1 MAERRRRTIPPHAV
15 DRPELRAQLDA
26 GRDSPLS
33 LVIAPAG
40 AGKSVLLAQWAQAVR
55 DRAVALLDIT
65 ESDRDA
71 SVFARRL
78 VDAVRAAADGF
89 HSPAAPVETG
99 GNRLGDA
106 FLEDLAS
113 GFADAGP
120 LIVIFDDVHWLSG
133 TAVLADLWRLVDL
146 LPASA
151 HFVFSSRMD
160 LQLGWS
166 RHRLQHN
173 LVEIRQRE
181 LAFDCATTAR
191 VIGAITGRDVDDETA
206 VTVTAHTEGWAAGVH
221 LTALSLRFT
230 HDPERVVGELASDD
244 RLVVDYLSEQ
254 VLGALDP
261 DRRDALMKIA
271 VLDEFCA
278 PLLDAVLGG
287 EGAATIAQLER
298 ESMFV
303 LPLFERPGWHR
314 FHRLFRDILLLRLRA
329 HDPQAEAH
337 ALASAAQWCEAEGLA
352 EEAIGYRLR
361 ARDWDGA
368 IDGVLQLGRDL
379 YGGTRMAAVVGW
391 LAQVPAGVRA
401 KRPAADLLLAIAQG
415 MSGQAQI
422 AVDELRGILSER
434 ELSAGERQAGM
445 AYLAAFVQF
454 IPHPEDFAE
463 AARRALVMLRDEP
476 HAELPDLIG
485 LTTRPLLIS
494 VAQVSL
500 GRALLL
506 LGELDAA
513 RRILQDAVKGEGM
526 AYRPYR
532 VHALG
537 SLALVEALS
546 GRLVVAAGLAD
557 DALALTDESGLRAHP
572 APADAYLARA
582 VAAIRRGEPDA
593 GALALSEGLARAS
606 ANNRTQLMWLAHL
619 VSQIIE
625 PDTLVAE
632 APDLPGPPPPF
643 VRDALAALAMRRAR
657 LRGTPQH
664 PPASARSWSLIAF
677 EEIAGLLA
685 LGQPTAARARLAQL
699 DEGTAD
705 APTTAVECEL
715 LRGWTAALDGRS
727 QQSRAHLQNALALA
741 VPHRLVSP
749 FVQAGPDVAELIDR
763 LPGAADDF
771 RRLVVLRGRAPE
783 ARRRQALVDKLT
795 PRELELLAYLP
806 SRLTFADIAA
816 HSFVS
821 INTVKTHVGHI
832 YRKLGVTGRDAAIER
847 AADLG
852 LIDPNEIARVG

>member
-1 MAERRRRTIPPHAV
+1 MERRRRTIPPHAV

-26 GRDSPLS
+26 GMDSPLS

-40 AGKSVLLAQWAQAVR
+40 AGKSVLLSQWAQAAGE
-55 DRAVALLDIT
+55 DRPVALLEIS

-78 VDAVRAAADGF
+78 VEAVGEAAAGF
-89 HSPAAPVETG
+89 RAPAAPVETG
-99 GNRLGDA
+99 GNRLGGA
-106 FLEDLAS
+106 FLEDLAA
-113 GFADAGP
+113 GLADTGP

-133 TAVLADLWRLVDL
+133 SSVLDDLWRLVDL
-146 LPASA
+146 LPPGA

-166 RHRLQHN
+166 RHRLQHS

-181 LAFDCATTAR
+181 LAFDAATTAR
-191 VIGAITGRDVDDETA
+191 VLGAITGSAVDERIATA
-206 VTVTAHTEGWAAGVH
+206 VTAHTEGWAAGVQ
-221 LTALSLRFT
+221 LTALSLRFSR
-230 HDPERVVGELASDD
+230 DPERIVSVLGSDE

-254 VLGALDP
+254 VLGALEP
-261 DRRDALMKIA
+261 DRRAALMKIA
-271 VLDEFCA
+271 VVDEFCA
-278 PLLDAVLGG
+278 PLLDAILGG
-287 EGAATIAQLER
+287 AGAEAIAELER

-303 LPLFERPGWHR
+303 LPVSERPGWYR

-329 HDPQAEAH
+329 HDSQAEPH
-337 ALASAAQWCEAEGLA
+337 ALVSAAQWCEAEGF
-352 EEAIGYRLR
+352 EEKAIAYRLR

-368 IDGVLQLGRDL
+368 IDGVLRLGRDL
-379 YGGTRMAAVVGW
+379 YGDTRMAAVVGW
-391 LAQVPAGVRA
+391 LDQVPAGVRS
-401 KRPAADLLLAIAQG
+401 KRPAVDLLLAIAQG

-434 ELSAGERQAGM
+434 DLSAGERQAGT
-445 AYLAAFVQF
+445 AYLSAFVQF
-454 IPHPEDFAE
+454 VPHAEDFAD

-476 HAELPDLIG
+476 HVELPDLVG
-485 LTTRPLLIS
+485 LTTRPLLIA

-500 GRALLL
+500 GRALML
-506 LGELDAA
+506 LGDLDSA
-513 RRILQDAVKGEGM
+513 RRILRDALKGEGM

-557 DALALTDESGLRAHP
+557 DALVLTEESGLRAHP

-593 GALALSEGLARAS
+593 GSLALSEGVARAA
-606 ANNRTQLMWLAHL
+606 ANNRTQLLWLAHL
-619 VSQIIE
+619 ASQIID
-625 PDTLVAE
+625 PDAVGAE
-632 APDLPGPPPPF
+632 TPDAGPPPPF
-643 VRDALAALAMRRAR
+643 VRDALVALAMRHAR
-657 LRGTPQH
+657 LRGAPQH
-664 PPASARSWSLIAF
+664 PPVSTRSWSLIAF
-677 EEIAGLLA
+677 EEVAGLLA

-699 DEGTAD
+699 DEGTGD

-715 LRGWTAALDGRS
+715 LRGWTAALDGRG
-727 QQSRAHLQNALALA
+727 QQSRTHLQAALAMA
-741 VPHRLVSP
+741 GPHRLVSP
-749 FVQAGPDVAELIDR
+749 FVQAGPDVAELIDQ

-771 RRLVVLRGRAPE
+771 RRLVVLRGRALG
-783 ARRRQALVDKLT
+783 AIRRQTLVDKLT

-847 AADLG
+847 AAELG